1 MQQGC
6 DRSYLNQRSQCF
18 LLSICC
24 TFIFQK
30 SNQQKFLGLSRPAN
44 SVLTGF
50 ILVSLLYFI
59 QTFIYLFIIFYII
72 VVVFFFANALL
83 LFSVLLHDQFFP
95 RLFLSL
101 IGIIVVFRLLAR
113 SVRKKKKIPRTVHS
127 LRVADLV
134 SPSGTEMRRVFLFF
148 HLHTS
153 STNSR

>member
-1 MQQGC
+1 MIQDSKSNLFSKERCIMQQGC

-113 SVRKKKKIPRTVHS
+113 SVRKKKKKS
-127 LRVADLV
+127 L
-134 SPSGTEMRRVFLFF
+134 GQ
-148 HLHTS
+148 
-153 STNSR
+153 STHCGLRIW